1 MTSLTTIGFGNIAP
15 TTDGEKIFSV
25 AMMMV
30 GSLLYAT
37 IFGNVTT
44 IFQQMYTNTN
54 RYHEMLNNVRDF
66 LKLYQVPKG
75 LSERVM
81 DYIVSTWAMSKGI
94 DTERVLSIC
103 PKDMRADI
111 CVHLNRQV
119 FNEHPAFRLASD
131 GCLRSLAVEFQTTHC
146 APGDLI
152 FHAGE
157 SVDTLCFVVSGSLE
171 VIQDDEVIAILGKGD
186 VFGDVFWK
194 ESNLAHSCANV
205 RALTYC
211 DLHVIRRDALLKVLE
226 FYTAFA
232 NTFSRNLIL
241 TCNLRKRDGM

>member
-1 MTSLTTIGFGNIAP
+1 MSSSPA
-15 TTDGEKIFSV
+15 
-25 AMMMV
+25 
-30 GSLLYAT
+30 LLYAT

-44 IFQQMYTNTN
+44 IFQQMYANTN

-66 LKLYQVPKG
+66 LKLYQVPTG

-81 DYIVSTWAMSKGI
+81 DYIVSTWSMSKGI
-94 DTERVLSIC
+94 DTEKVLSIC

-111 CVHLNRQV
+111 CVHLNRKV

-194 ESNLAHSCANV
+194 ETNLAHACANV

-211 DLHVIRRDALLKVLE
+211 DLHVIRREALLKVLE

-232 NTFSRNLIL
+232 NSFSRNLIL
-241 TCNLRKRDGM
+241 TCNLRKRLLRRRCDEDKQFLAGAQTWAVGF

>member
-1 MTSLTTIGFGNIAP
+1 
-15 TTDGEKIFSV
+15 
-25 AMMMV
+25 
-30 GSLLYAT
+30 
-37 IFGNVTT
+37 
-44 IFQQMYTNTN
+44 
-54 RYHEMLNNVRDF
+54 
-66 LKLYQVPKG
+66 
-75 LSERVM
+75 
-81 DYIVSTWAMSKGI
+81 
-94 DTERVLSIC
+94 
-103 PKDMRADI
+103 MRADI

-119 FNEHPAFRLASD
+119 FNDHPAFRLASD

-152 FHAGE
+152 FHIGE

-171 VIQDDEVIAILGKGD
+171 VIQDDEVIAILGNNIKTAKDHITGCTCTPEFSFEHFGNYSTAFWKPCDDVRLGAGKGD

-194 ESNLAHSCANV
+194 ETTPARACANV

-211 DLHVIRRDALLKVLE
+211 DLHVIRREALMKVLE

-241 TCNLRKRDGM
+241 TCNLRKRVKKKSTAVQALL